1 MFNKKVNMEQ
11 IKSLRFTSKLSLKA
25 TCLFASGGDIE
36 KASKLYDYF
45 SKDIELPNTDPIEP
59 STFDK
64 VKDGIGGVFSW
75 WKENQEDVGKI
86 YDLIQAFRGRNQ
98 STSAVGSQQEIPPLP
113 PNQ

>member
-1 MFNKKVNMEQ
+1 MFNKKVKMEQ

-25 TCLFASGGDIE
+25 TCLFASGGDVE

-45 SKDIELPNTDPIEP
+45 GKDVNLPDIDPIQP

-86 YDLIQAFRGRNQ
+86 YELIQAFRGRGRM
-98 STSAVGSQQEIPPLP
+98 TPPIEPQEIPPLP
-113 PNQ
+113 PNE